1 MTRSDRHQVVIIG
14 AGAAG
19 LTAARELDAAG
30 VGVTILEARD
40 RIGGRI
46 LTVRDAHTPSP
57 IELGAEFI
65 HGTAEPLQSVIAQAA
80 LRVASVDG
88 TRWEA
93 TGRTLRRL
101 DDFWTRL
108 DRVMRRIPASRRTDE
123 SFDAF
128 LARRP
133 GGESLAAERRLAARF
148 VRGFHAADTALV
160 STQALAESGSP
171 GEDER
176 EQRLAR
182 FVDGYDKVAEWLA
195 APVHPHLRLSHIV
208 TRIRWSKG
216 EVEVESS
223 HPDGTRRVDIRAR
236 AAVIAVPL
244 GVLQAAPGQT
254 GAIEFDPGLTQKS
267 RALQHLAMGPVVR
280 MVFRFRERFWS
291 VGSFS
296 ARGRR
301 LDLDSMSFLH
311 TSDRDFP
318 VWWTTNPFQSPLL
331 VAWCGGPDARRLAQI
346 DRRAL
351 ESRAISR
358 LSAHL
363 GMPIRRLTALVEET
377 WFHDWLHDPF
387 ARGAYSYPLV
397 GGADAPADLAR
408 PLRGTLFFAG
418 EATDASG
425 STGTVHGAIS
435 SGRRA
440 AGQVKRA
447 LEKGD

>member
-1 MTRSDRHQVVIIG
+1 MTRSDRDQVVIIG

-19 LTAARELDAAG
+19 LTTARELDAAG

-108 DRVMRRIPASRRTDE
+108 DRVIRRIKGSRRTDE
-123 SFDAF
+123 SLDAF

-182 FVDGYDKVAEWLA
+182 FVDGYDKVTEWLA
-195 APVHPHLRLSHIV
+195 VPVHPHLRLSHIV
-208 TRIRWSKG
+208 TGIRWSKG

-223 HPDGTRRVDIRAR
+223 HPDGTRRADIRAR

-244 GVLQAAPGQT
+244 GVLQAAPGET
-254 GAIEFDPGLTQKS
+254 GAIEFDPELTQKS

-291 VGSFS
+291 GDSFS

-318 VWWTTNPFQSPLL
+318 VWWTANPFQSPLL
-331 VAWCGGPDARRLAQI
+331 VAWCGGPDARRLAQL
-346 DRRAL
+346 DRGAL

-363 GMPIRRLTALVEET
+363 
-377 WFHDWLHDPF
+377 
-387 ARGAYSYPLV
+387 
-397 GGADAPADLAR
+397 
-408 PLRGTLFFAG
+408 
-418 EATDASG
+418 
-425 STGTVHGAIS
+425 
-435 SGRRA
+435 
-440 AGQVKRA
+440 
-447 LEKGD
+447 

>member
-1 MTRSDRHQVVIIG
+1 
-14 AGAAG
+14 
-19 LTAARELDAAG
+19 
-30 VGVTILEARD
+30 
-40 RIGGRI
+40 
-46 LTVRDAHTPSP
+46 
-57 IELGAEFI
+57 
-65 HGTAEPLQSVIAQAA
+65 
-80 LRVASVDG
+80 
-88 TRWEA
+88 
-93 TGRTLRRL
+93 
-101 DDFWTRL
+101 
-108 DRVMRRIPASRRTDE
+108 MRRIKASRRTDE

-208 TRIRWSKG
+208 TRVRWSKG

-244 GVLQAAPGQT
+244 GVSRPRPRQT

-291 VGSFS
+291 GGSFS

-318 VWWTTNPFQSPLL
+318 VWWTANPFQSPLL

-351 ESRAISR
+351 ELRAISR

-397 GGADAPADLAR
+397 GGTDAPADLAK

-418 EATDASG
+418 EATD
-425 STGTVHGAIS
+425 GA
-435 SGRRA
+435 A
-440 AGQVKRA
+440 AREPCTERSAAAVAQR
-447 LEKGD
+447 DR